1 MIVVYDL
8 ETLKDFFLYIDI
20 KLDTDEFNIFE
31 ASRFQNDISK
41 LIEYLKTL
49 QGQIGFNNLSF
60 DAQVQEYIIENAKHW
75 IEWNLPGHEIA
86 SLIHDY
92 SNEVIRKAN
101 SREWPDYRDYKLS
114 VRQVDLYKVWHFDN
128 EAKRTS
134 LKWLQYMTDWDNI
147 EDMPINHNDSVK
159 DEKTAK
165 SIIGYCK
172 NDCLS
177 TRHFY
182 NITRGKTSN
191 SLYIGQDKLQ
201 LRKDVK
207 AEFGFTCTNFNDV
220 KIGDEI
226 NKVNYLNATGLDK
239 YELKNLK
246 VDLKP
251 FTFGDCFPSYM
262 HFESSELNIFI
273 NSIKDVVVDINSKE
287 QYFQFKFGSTK
298 YTLAK
303 GGLHSNDS
311 PRLVIP
317 PKDYILR
324 DADVQSMYPNCI
336 RKRRLYPSHLGERW
350 LDGYTSVIELRLKAK
365 DDFKITK
372 DPKYQSIM
380 DAFKLALNGGSFGKT
395 AERFNWQYDPFV
407 TFCTTLGCQID
418 LIMLIESLELSGIK
432 VISANTDGVVSLFHK
447 NEEDIYNKVCKEWEK
462 KVGNHDLGI
471 LEYADYSILAQ
482 RSVND
487 YIAVKIDGKAKH
499 KGGTFTIYHELHKNK
514 SYRIIALALDAY
526 YTKGLNPR
534 TFITSNENI
543 FDFCAGMRTK
553 GDWFLQ
559 SSEVINSKIIKKKL
573 QKTNRYYTSNKGS
586 KLIKCHPDGR
596 SIQEDAGKWLS
607 TVYNKHEQKDIKD
620 YDINYNFY
628 VKKTYEIISEI
639 QPEITDENFTQ
650 LRLF

>member
-8 ETLKDFFLYIDI
+8 ETLRDFFLYVDVN
-20 KLDTDEFNIFE
+20 LERDEFNIFE
-31 ASRFQNDISK
+31 ASRFRNDIPK
-41 LIEYLKTL
+41 LIQHLKTL
-49 QGQIGFNNLSF
+49 SGQIGFNNVSF
-60 DAQVQEYIIENAKHW
+60 DAQVQEYVIENANNW
-75 IEWNLPGHEIA
+75 IKRDLPGNEIA
-86 SLIHDY
+86 NLIHAY

-101 SREWPDYRDYKLS
+101 AREWPDYRDYKLS

-128 EAKRTS
+128 EQKRTS

-147 EDMPINHNDSVK
+147 EDMPINHNDFVK
-159 DEKTAK
+159 DEEAAK

-191 SLYIGQDKLQ
+191 ELYKGQDKLQ

-207 AEFGFTCTNFNDV
+207 AEFGFTCTNYNDV

-226 NKVNYLNATGLDK
+226 NKVNYLNATGIDK
-239 YELKNLK
+239 YELKELRVNLK
-246 VDLKP
+246 S

-262 HFESSELNIFI
+262 HFESPELKTFI
-273 NSIKDVVVDINSKE
+273 DSIKSVIVDINSKD

-298 YTLAK
+298 YTFAK

-311 PRLVIP
+311 PRLVAT
-317 PKDYILR
+317 PKDYIQR
-324 DADVQSMYPNCI
+324 DADVGSMYPNGI
-336 RKRRLYPSHLGERW
+336 RKRKLYPSHLGERW
-350 LDGYTSVIELRLKAK
+350 LDGYTNIIELRLKAK
-365 DDFKITK
+365 DDFKRTK

-395 AERFNWQYDPFV
+395 QEKFNWQYDPFV
-407 TFCTTLGCQID
+407 TFCTTIGCQID
-418 LIMLIESLELSGIK
+418 LIMLIESLELNGIT

-447 NEEDIYNKVCKEWEK
+447 DDEAIYNKVCKQWEK

-471 LEYADYSILAQ
+471 LEYADYSVLAQ

-487 YIAVKIDGKAKH
+487 YIAVKTDGKSKH
-499 KGGTFTIYHELHKNK
+499 KGGTFTIAHELHKNK

-526 YTKGLNPR
+526 YTRGLNPR
-534 TFITSNENI
+534 TFITAHENI

-559 SSEVINSKIIKKKL
+559 SSEVINGKIIKKDL
-573 QKTNRYYTSNKGS
+573 QKTNRYYTSNKGA
-586 KLIKCHPDGR
+586 KLVKCHPDGR

-607 TVYNKHEQKDIKD
+607 TVYNKHEQKPIKD

-628 VKKTYEIISEI
+628 VKKAYEIISEI
-639 QPEITDENFTQ
+639 EPEIIDEGFTQ